1 MQFGL
6 QVTAEIV
13 DSKLEFQVTGGQKPG
28 FTLVTKLGDYTIEIH
43 ARKMGGPY
51 LNRYSTYI
59 QQPDVHFHFM
69 KINYN
74 WHMTFALVSKANNRN
89 RSIRYRM
96 RSFQNLSLV
105 RRQPII
111 NPNGVAVF
119 CYGKEPCLI

>member
-1 MQFGL
+1 
-6 QVTAEIV
+6 
-13 DSKLEFQVTGGQKPG
+13 
-28 FTLVTKLGDYTIEIH
+28 
-43 ARKMGGPY
+43 
-51 LNRYSTYI
+51 
-59 QQPDVHFHFM
+59 M
-69 KINYN
+69 KNNYN

-119 CYGKEPCLI
+119 CYGKEPFNVIPRLSWGIVNLS